1 MPHIDEETLAALA
14 LGEPVG
20 ADEAAHVTACERC
33 AAELEALRALQSTL
47 IDAGA
52 VGPLMQPGSHVWDAI
67 AREIA
72 EDEGRTRDDDFDG
85 GVLLQLD
92 ERRTRRG
99 RREPSRLV
107 YPWVVGAAAAAGVVV
122 GGVGVA
128 FLTLDSEP
136 ELAVVAQAELAD
148 LATEEPAGTAR
159 VEQRSDGSE
168 VLVLD
173 TTYAAGQE
181 GSLEVWLIDPDVVG
195 MVSLGFLTGSHAEF
209 DIPEGYTV
217 DAFPIV
223 DISVEPADGDPT
235 HSGDSITRGILES

>member
-1 MPHIDEETLAALA
+1 MPHCDEETLAALA

-20 ADEAAHVTACERC
+20 ADEAAHVAACERC
-33 AAELEALRALQSTL
+33 AAELEALRALQATL

-52 VGPLMQPGSHVWDAI
+52 AGPLLAPGAHVWDAI
-67 AREIA
+67 ARETAWA
-72 EDEGRTRDDDFDG
+72 EEDG
-85 GVLLQLD
+85 DREVPLQLD
-92 ERRTRRG
+92 SRRG
-99 RREPSRLV
+99 GRFRREPSRLFH
-107 YPWVVGAAAAAGVVV
+107 PWVVGAAAAAGVLV

-136 ELAVVAQAELAD
+136 ELAVVAQADLAD

-235 HSGDSITRGILES
+235 HSGDSVTRGVLES